1 MKHPPDRS
9 EKILFRWLRAPAALG
24 LILAF
29 ATAAG
34 LARFSVSTAHAQ
46 SPAPVIVPI
55 ALAPLQHDTPLELVA
70 LTLDADI
77 SESNGHTFVAGN
89 STFKIHNTDRLNDL
103 QVPVGFPSWAGDP
116 YAFDPT
122 RLGSFSVSVDGQ
134 RIRTLN
140 PSRADLKIGGVVRT
154 VDWYT
159 FTLSIAGDEKKTVR
173 FDFTQDLGDSALPR
187 FVYGLV
193 PAADWKNSI
202 GSARITLNLPA
213 MTTLDQIVAT
223 DPPNP
228 TFNGTSVTWLFTN
241 HEPPINPSL
250 TIIRPTLWN
259 DLNSKRRAVQQSPND
274 ANAHA
279 ALGGLLRQFAQ
290 IDSPRSDSFY
300 AQAVAELETAVRLDP
315 NQRAARQALAALYE
329 SRAGPATGPR
339 QPAYVALA
347 AAQWQALA
355 SSDANARKQLA
366 EDEFYLGLD
375 AQTRRAFADAA
386 KFYDQ
391 AQSLAP
397 GGAGPLYTP
406 EHLAA
411 QRRALNIAWA
421 LDLIDQNDAVSAR
434 AKALAA
440 LGAPLMASFDPPP
453 FYVTRAQVSMSSTS
467 RTMTFALAPFAASPA
482 ELQNT
487 LSGAAAALIAA
498 GAHVSFDDA
507 SLAIAIS
514 FADHAEL
521 TDELAA
527 LAKVLPPGAE
537 WSLVRAVLSP
547 HDVLW
552 NETDGLV
559 THVTDYREEV
569 DLAAACS
576 AFGAES
582 AAAAKNLAPLDSAPG
597 TSRDDEA
604 QLKRALLK
612 YAQSGWQAALAQG
625 SVTYRA
631 GSNETRVEPCA
642 VRTVALS
649 ASAFRPLRVALIVAA
664 IEIVG
669 IGILVVRWQR
679 RKR

>member
-1 MKHPPDRS
+1 MFPLPS
-9 EKILFRWLRAPAALG
+9 
-24 LILAF
+24 
-29 ATAAG
+29 
-34 LARFSVSTAHAQ
+34 ARAQ
-46 SPAPVIVPI
+46 SSTQVFVPI
-55 ALAPLQHDTPLELVA
+55 ALTPLQRDTPLELVA
-70 LTLDADI
+70 LTVDADI
-77 SESNGHTFVAGN
+77 SESNGHTFVSGN

-103 QVPVGFPSWAGDP
+103 QIPVGFPSWAGDP
-116 YAFDPT
+116 YVFDPT
-122 RLGSFSVSVDGQ
+122 QLGSFTVSIDGQ
-134 RIRTLN
+134 KIKTLN
-140 PSRADLKIGGVVRT
+140 PSRAALNIGGVVRT

-159 FTLSIAGDEKKTVR
+159 FTLSIAGDEKRTVR
-173 FDFTQDLGDSALPR
+173 FDFNQDLGNSVLPR

-202 GSARITLNLPA
+202 GSARITLNLPT
-213 MTTLDQIVAT
+213 MTTLDQVVAA

-250 TIIRPTLWN
+250 TIIRPTLWD
-259 DLNSKRRAVQQSPND
+259 DLNNKRRTVQQNPSD

-315 NQRAARQALAALYE
+315 NQRAARQGLASLYE

-339 QPAYVALA
+339 QTAYVALA
-347 AAQWQALA
+347 AAQWEALA
-355 SSDANARKQLA
+355 PGDANARKQLA
-366 EDEFYLGLD
+366 EDDYYLGLD

-386 KFYDQ
+386 KYFDR

-406 EHLAA
+406 EHLTA
-411 QRRALNIAWA
+411 QRRALNVAWA

-434 AKALAA
+434 GKALAA
-440 LGAPLMASFDPPP
+440 LGDTFMASFNPPP
-453 FYVTRAQVSMSSTS
+453 FYVTRAQVNMSSNS
-467 RTMTFALAPFAASPA
+467 RTMVFTLASFAASPA

-487 LSGAAAALIAA
+487 VSGAAASLIAA
-498 GAHVSFDDA
+498 GASVSFDDTT
-507 SLAIAIS
+507 LTITIP
-514 FADHAEL
+514 FANRAEL
-521 TDELAA
+521 IDKLAELVSA
-527 LAKVLPPGAE
+527 LPDRAE

-547 HDVLW
+547 HDVVW
-552 NETDGLV
+552 SEADEV
-559 THVTDYREEV
+559 ITHVTNYREDV

-576 AFGAES
+576 AFSAES
-582 AAAAKNLAPLDSAPG
+582 SALTKNLAPLDSA
-597 TSRDDEA
+597 SANDDEA

-612 YAQSGWQAALAQG
+612 YAQGGWQDALSQG

-642 VRTVALS
+642 ARAVAIS
-649 ASAFRPLRVALIVAA
+649 ATTFRPLRVALIVAA

-669 IGILVVRWQR
+669 IGILVERWR
-679 RKR
+679 RKGRPGR